1 MPHAELLGRH
11 ANAFAEVLGE
21 GALIAETVGRGDV
34 DHFVTY
40 SVKKLDSAFANPDI
54 EALRQ
59 KAKKMIM
66 NGRRQE
72 ADPGPHL
79 QGG

>member
-11 ANAFAEVLGE
+11 ANAFAKVLGE
-21 GALIAETVGRGDV
+21 GALIAEAVDRGDV
-34 DHFVTY
+34 DDFVTY
-40 SVKKLDSAFANPDI
+40 SVNMLDSAFADPGI

-59 KAKKMIM
+59 KVNAMIQ

-79 QGG
+79 QG